1 MVQAYCYMRGSDFD
15 YNPSFVI
22 CSRQV
27 ANPLGVK
34 NHYRAGIFIFQ
45 KDLFS
50 KADEL
55 IGFNPDL
62 THLSHFLGG
71 ELGGI

>member
-1 MVQAYCYMRGSDFD
+1 M
-15 YNPSFVI
+15 
-22 CSRQV
+22 

-34 NHYRAGIFIFQ
+34 NHYLAGIFIFQ

-50 KADEL
+50 KANKL
-55 IGFNPDL
+55 GFDPDL

-71 ELGGI
+71 ELGNLGGI